1 MHHVVW
7 VLEMNFGE
15 SRPPEALSNFT
26 GFLLN
31 WVAAGSRKHF
41 EGALDELGLKL
52 QGFALMNTVDAEPG
66 RTQQELVGLTHI
78 DPSTMVQTLDDLAE
92 AGFAE
97 RRPHP
102 SDRRKYTIHL
112 TKEGRRM
119 LGRARRAAAEAGSE
133 SLGRL
138 DNAERNQLRE
148 LLRKA
153 AGCEG

>member
-1 MHHVVW
+1 MH
-7 VLEMNFGE
+7 FGE

-31 WVAAGSRKHF
+31 WVATGSRKRF
-41 EGALDELGLKL
+41 EATLDELGLKL

-78 DPSTMVQTLDDLAE
+78 DPSTMVQTLDILAE
-92 AGFAE
+92 SGYAE

-102 SDRRKYTIHL
+102 TDRRKYTIHL
-112 TKEGRRM
+112 TAEGERM
-119 LGRARRAAAEAGSE
+119 LARARRAAAEAGRA

-138 DNAERNQLRE
+138 NEAERDQLRV

-153 AGCEG
+153 AGCED

>member
-1 MHHVVW
+1 MT
-7 VLEMNFGE
+7 FGE

-41 EGALDELGLKL
+41 EEALDELGLKL

-78 DPSTMVQTLDDLAE
+78 DPSTMVQTLDILAE
-92 AGFAE
+92 AGYAE

-112 TKEGRRM
+112 TKEGKRM

-153 AGCEG
+153 AGCED

>member
-1 MHHVVW
+1 MT
-7 VLEMNFGE
+7 FGE

-41 EGALDELGLKL
+41 EEALDELGLKL

-78 DPSTMVQTLDDLAE
+78 DPSTMVQTLDILAE
-92 AGFAE
+92 AGYAE

-102 SDRRKYTIHL
+102 SDRRKHT
-112 TKEGRRM
+112 TKEGKRM

-153 AGCEG
+153 AGCED

>member
-1 MHHVVW
+1 MT
-7 VLEMNFGE
+7 FGE

-41 EGALDELGLKL
+41 EEALDELGLKL

-78 DPSTMVQTLDDLAE
+78 DPSTMVQTLDILAE
-92 AGFAE
+92 AGYAE

-102 SDRRKYTIHL
+102 SDRRKHTIHL
-112 TKEGRRM
+112 TKEGKRM

-153 AGCEG
+153 AGCED